1 MSPPSKKDKGKADL
15 PPKNTATREYHEGA
29 NDSDDDDDNEDM
41 SQNEDMPVSDSSEAD
56 MGVESFSSSEE
67 IGKEER
73 RQSAGEELLNT
84 DLDTFLGA
92 AEVDKKAR
100 LEGCSDE
107 ERVMRV
113 REFRD
118 RVEREREER
127 EEQEGKEREEREN
140 EELDKFRESEG
151 EKRGGA

>member
-1 MSPPSKKDKGKADL
+1 
-15 PPKNTATREYHEGA
+15 
-29 NDSDDDDDNEDM
+29 
-41 SQNEDMPVSDSSEAD
+41 
-56 MGVESFSSSEE
+56 
-67 IGKEER
+67 
-73 RQSAGEELLNT
+73 LNT

-92 AEVDKKAR
+92 AEVDRKAR

-140 EELDKFRESEG
+140 EEFDKFRESEG
-151 EKRGGA
+151 KKRGGT